1 MEGNNL
7 HQQHNILHRDQK
19 SSNQVWIRRKLS
31 PRQRQGRGSAL
42 QVASSATAIVKKIAA
57 YLTCANAGKP
67 TSSATNIATKVM
79 VTIPDVEIVNQ

>member
-1 MEGNNL
+1 
-7 HQQHNILHRDQK
+7 
-19 SSNQVWIRRKLS
+19 
-31 PRQRQGRGSAL
+31 
-42 QVASSATAIVKKIAA
+42 VASSATAIVKKIAA